1 MESARGGGAARH
13 RVRVG
18 RRKAEPPVYREPGG
32 ARSCETEDLE
42 SHPQG
47 DKADEGRLEFVS
59 WNIGGKPAESAL
71 AAIANSNGKVDSAI
85 FALQELPRVQPG
97 WRTTYVEEWTILQFR
112 GEDQWRGNGICFR
125 TGAYEPLRRKAN
137 DLGVWVRL
145 REVSS
150 GREFWVCSARL
161 STGVSD
167 DVTAEEMRLV
177 LRCRPPTTLPSIVLA
192 DFNTQLKWTS
202 AAGPLGQVLPSSGR
216 ADFLC
221 SEVERQGYTFHAP
234 LRNQWDTPT
243 SRPRR
248 RNAVGRQ
255 IMAW

>member
-1 MESARGGGAARH
+1 MEH
-13 RVRVG
+13 W
-18 RRKAEPPVYREPGG
+18 RKAGRE
-32 ARSCETEDLE
+32 
-42 SHPQG
+42 
-47 DKADEGRLEFVS
+47 
-59 WNIGGKPAESAL
+59 
-71 AAIANSNGKVDSAI
+71 VDSAI

-97 WRTTYVEEWTILQFR
+97 WRTTYVEERTILQYR
-112 GEDQWRGNGICFR
+112 GEDQWRGNGVCFR

-137 DLGVWVRL
+137 NLGVWVRL
-145 REVSS
+145 RDVGS

-167 DVTAEEMRLV
+167 DVTAEEMRQV

-202 AAGPLGQVLPSSGR
+202 AAGPLSQVLPSSGR

-234 LRNQWDTPT
+234 LRNQWDTPDEMLWED
-243 SRPRR
+243 RLM
-248 RNAVGRQ
+248 V
-255 IMAW
+255 W